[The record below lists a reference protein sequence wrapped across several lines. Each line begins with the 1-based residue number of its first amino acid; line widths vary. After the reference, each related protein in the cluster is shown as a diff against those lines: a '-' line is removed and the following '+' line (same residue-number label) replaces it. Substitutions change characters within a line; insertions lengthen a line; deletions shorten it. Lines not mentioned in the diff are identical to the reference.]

1 MYLRTAD
8 KNSLEKTGSKAELS
22 ADVWSEKEIF
32 EKSYVPDRVRSGTG
46 AGDSSIA
53 AFLTAMLEGCEPEE
67 ALHLAAATGAC
78 CVTEYDALGGLKPF
92 DELRAKIAAG
102 WAKCH
107 ASLDA

>member
-1 MYLRTAD
+1 M
-8 KNSLEKTGSKAELS
+8 
-22 ADVWSEKEIF
+22 WSEKEIF

-67 ALHLAAATGAC
+67 ALHLVAATGAC